1 MSIRSRRTTHAALP
15 PAVVA
20 RPRMSARVGTAL
32 AIIGAA
38 LALRLYRLGAQSLWL
53 DEGGTWAE
61 VTGRGWGALFA
72 DLSSK
77 DAAYPLYHLLLKGW
91 IVIAGDSE
99 SALRMPSALAGVLA
113 VAALMLAAA
122 ELHGGRFPLVAGVLV
137 ATSPFAIWHAQD
149 AKAYSLLMFVIALLL
164 WCSMRALRK
173 NHGRDWFVVATLAM
187 ISLFVHRLALLPLA
201 ALLFALAL
209 AWPLAAAFANP
220 RTAIT
225 ARITLG
231 ALAISA
237 AVVAVVGL
245 ARSIGGNGWQRA
257 GHVAAGPVQSL
268 WLTLSYFALDRGDI
282 GGTFGL
288 PLVAWAAPAL
298 ALTLWGLALLLRDAT
313 RGQSG
318 AIIIVCMFAIP
329 LLLLA
334 FALVFTPVY
343 EARYATV
350 AFPAWVL
357 VAAYPFARNDRRP
370 TTDDRPHGAVTQLP
384 AVIAIALVISTLTV
398 NLVVL
403 FQPKHGLFSGAAV
416 KEQWREGV
424 QAIASVAH
432 PDDLLILHPYYT
444 LPMWQYYAPRVTP
457 DPLPQPVL
465 FSGFGQGSCVER
477 FHDDPNQ
484 IRTCFKDNYENPF
497 NKAARGKK
505 RALLLI
511 APEHAATIDPP
522 KTLADLQAD
531 YKAGYIKMPTGA
543 DDYGWV
549 GLRFQHAKEEQTWP
563 CGGAT
568 FVGIETMC
576 VSYPASYDA
585 GGHGTAP
592 APATPLAADFGG
604 VLHLRGYSL
613 ALWGGKARPG
623 GTLPITL
630 YWQALTKPT
639 HDYRM
644 FLHLCRDC
652 DMPPLAE
659 HDRQP
664 LDGYDPAGLTT
675 TWIVGDPVHD
685 ERNLPLPTHLAPGR
699 YTLLLGVYP
708 SDNPAQAAR
717 LPVAN
722 THARV
727 IGGTRLVLGEVTI
740 SP

>member
-20 RPRMSARVGTAL
+20 RPRLSARVGTAL

-38 LALRLYRLGAQSLWL
+38 LALRLYRLGTQSLWL

-61 VTGRGWGALFA
+61 VTGRGWGALLA
-72 DLSSK
+72 DLWSK

-99 SALRMPSALAGVLA
+99 SALRMPSAVAGVLA
-113 VAALMLAAA
+113 VATLMLAAN
-122 ELHGGRFPLVAGVLV
+122 ELCSGRLPLVSGLLA
-137 ATSPFAIWHAQD
+137 AISPFAIWHAQD
-149 AKAYSLLMFVIALLL
+149 AKAYSLLMFIIALLL
-164 WCSMRALRK
+164 WSSLRALRS
-173 NHGRDWFVVATLAM
+173 NHWHDWLVVAALAAV
-187 ISLFVHRLALLPLA
+187 SLFVHRLALLPVA

-209 AWPLAAAFANP
+209 AWPFAAAFANP
-220 RTAIT
+220 RTAIA

-231 ALAISA
+231 ALAIGA

-268 WLTLSYFALDRGDI
+268 WLTLSHFALDRGDI
-282 GGTFGL
+282 GGMFGL
-288 PLVAWAAPAL
+288 PLVAWAVPAL
-298 ALTLWGLALLLRDAT
+298 ALTLWGLALLLLDAA
-313 RGQSG
+313 RGQGSTT
-318 AIIIVCMFAIP
+318 IIVCMFTIP

-334 FALVFTPVY
+334 LALVFTPVY

-357 VAAYPFARNDRRP
+357 VAAYPFARDRP
-370 TTDDRPHGAVTQLP
+370 LATTDRAHGTVMQLP
-384 AVIAIALVISTLTV
+384 VIATALLIGVLTV
-398 NLVVL
+398 NAFVL
-403 FQPKHGLFSGAAV
+403 FQPAHGLFSGAAV

-444 LPMWQYYAPRVTP
+444 LPMWRYYAPRVTP
-457 DPLPQPVL
+457 DPLPQPLV
-465 FSGFGQGSCVER
+465 FDNFGQGNCIDFRSQREK
-477 FHDDPNQ
+477 
-484 IRTCFKDNYENPF
+484 IRTCFQRAYEDPF
-497 NKAARGKK
+497 NKGARGKK

-531 YKAGYIKMPTGA
+531 YAAGYIPKDMPPTKA

-568 FVGIETMC
+568 FVGVETMC

-592 APATPLAADFGG
+592 APATPLLADFDG

-613 ALWGGKARPG
+613 DLWGGKARPG
-623 GTLPITL
+623 GMLPITL
-630 YWQALTKPT
+630 YWQALIKPT
-639 HDYRM
+639 RTYSM

-652 DMPPLAE
+652 DMPPLAGN
-659 HDRQP
+659 DGRP
-664 LDGYDPAGLTT
+664 LGGYHPAGLTT
-675 TWIVGDPVHD
+675 TWIVGDSVHD
-685 ERNLPLPTHLAPGR
+685 ERTLPLPANLAPGR
-699 YTLLLGVYP
+699 YALLLGVYP
-708 SDNPAQAAR
+708 VDNPAQAAR

-722 THARV
+722 TRAAV

-740 SP
+740 GP

>member
-1 MSIRSRRTTHAALP
+1 MSVRLRHHSTLP

-20 RPRMSARVGTAL
+20 RPRLSAHVGAAL

-38 LALRLYRLGAQSLWL
+38 LALRIYRLDVQSLWL

-61 VTGRGWGALFA
+61 VTGRGWGALLA
-72 DLSSK
+72 DLWSK

-91 IVIAGDSE
+91 IAIAGDSE
-99 SALRMPSALAGVLA
+99 FALRLPSAVAGVLA
-113 VAALMLAAA
+113 VAALMLAAD
-122 ELHGGRFPLVAGVLV
+122 ELCSGRFALVTGLLA

-149 AKAYSLLMFVIALLL
+149 AKAYSLLMFAIALLL
-164 WCSMRALRK
+164 WSSLRALRN
-173 NHGRDWFVVATLAM
+173 NHRRDWLVVAALAA
-187 ISLFVHRLALLPLA
+187 ISLFVHRLALLPLT

-209 AWPLAAAFANP
+209 AWPFTIGFANRTVAAAM
-220 RTAIT
+220 
-225 ARITLG
+225 RIALG

-245 ARSIGGNGWQRA
+245 ARSIGGNGWQGA
-257 GHVAAGPVQSL
+257 GHVAAGPAQSL
-268 WLTLSYFALDRGDI
+268 WLTLSHFALDRGDI

-288 PLVAWAAPAL
+288 PLVVWAAPAL
-298 ALTLWGLALLLRDAT
+298 ALTLWGLALLLRDAAHGKT
-313 RGQSG
+313 S
-318 AIIIVCMFAIP
+318 ALLTVCLFVIP

-334 FALVFTPVY
+334 LVLVFTPVY

-350 AFPAWVL
+350 AFSAWVL
-357 VAAYPFARNDRRP
+357 VAAYPFARDERRP
-370 TTDDRPHGAVTQLP
+370 ATDDRSHGTVIQLQ
-384 AVIAIALVISTLTV
+384 AVIAIAFSICSLTV
-398 NLVVL
+398 HVVVL
-403 FQPKHGLFSGAAV
+403 FQPAHGLFSGAAV

-424 QAIASVAH
+424 QEIARTAH

-457 DPLPQPVL
+457 DPLPLPLV
-465 FSGFGQGSCVER
+465 FDNFGQGNCVVDYR
-477 FHDDPNQ
+477 DHPDQ
-484 IRTCFKDNYENPF
+484 IRDCFQRTYEDYF

-511 APEHAATIDPP
+511 APGHAATIDPP

-531 YKAGYIKMPTGA
+531 YQAGIIKEKPTKA

-549 GLRFQHAKEEQTWP
+549 GLRFQYAPEEQTWP

-568 FVGIETMC
+568 FVGVETMC
-576 VSYPASYDA
+576 VSYPDSYDA
-585 GGHGTAP
+585 AGHGTVP
-592 APATPLAADFGG
+592 APATPLTADFGG

-613 ALWGGKARPG
+613 TLWDGKARPG

-630 YWQALTKPT
+630 YWQALITPT

-644 FLHLCRDC
+644 FLHLCRNC
-652 DMPPLAE
+652 ALPPLAE
-659 HDRQP
+659 HDRKP
-664 LDGYDPAGLTT
+664 LDGYAPAGLTT

-685 ERNLPLPTHLAPGR
+685 ERNLPLPATLAPGR

-708 SDNPAQAAR
+708 VDNPAQEAR

-722 THARV
+722 TSAAI
-727 IGGTRLVLGEVTI
+727 IGATRLVLGEVTI
-740 SP
+740 SR